1 MARLTQRFITRY
13 AKYNALKNALDKW
26 LEAKKGALRDALLS
40 GQRCPDR
47 GPYLIETSERAGR
60 VDWKNEWRLQL
71 KANGYLDHW
80 IDELFA
86 SIEARPRDPQVFL
99 LCKIN
104 PAHRGKINLRLPPA

>member
-1 MARLTQRFITRY
+1 MRLTQRFVTRY
-13 AKYNALKNALDKW
+13 AKYNALKNALEKW
-26 LEAKKGALRDALLS
+26 LKAKKDDLRDALLA
-40 GQRCPDR
+40 GQKCPDR
-47 GPYLIETSERAGR
+47 GPYVIEVSKRDSP
-60 VDWKNEWRLQL
+60 VDWKQEWRLQL

-86 SIEARPRDPQVFL
+86 KIEAQPREPQVFL